1 MLFFAQNSGEVLR
14 LPSHRKGS
22 SAVVE
27 TEGPSVPHAKETN
40 YSVFEFDQGNIFKF
54 LKQPRDLSPTFY
66 IVWSLHSSVTHF
78 WRRSSIFSLS
88 KKTKNKPMV
97 LK

>member
-40 YSVFEFDQGNIFKF
+40 YSVFEFDQGNIFKRVQMSHCS
-54 LKQPRDLSPTFY
+54 KNLSHE
-66 IVWSLHSSVTHF
+66 IN
-78 WRRSSIFSLS
+78 IFH
-88 KKTKNKPMV
+88 
-97 LK
+97 